1 MCLCIWSQTTA
12 YVPELQKLN
21 GVQAAKA
28 VGKPR
33 KQAPKGEDSKDDDKY
48 NSGDGSE
55 SDGEEIAENVKS
67 KKRQKLGGQVKQ
79 PSSRKRKSKESDTE
93 DDDGGNDDDGGGSDD
108 NAEEAPKTKSGKVT
122 KNKQAKAVTT
132 SKEKV
137 ISQKGKPSK
146 KKAK

>member
-1 MCLCIWSQTTA
+1 MCLRIWSQTTA
-12 YVPELQKLN
+12 YVPALQKLN

-28 VGKPR
+28 VGKPG
-33 KQAPKGEDSKDDDKY
+33 KQASKRKDSKDDDKY
-48 NSGDGSE
+48 NSSDEQE

-67 KKRQKLGGQVKQ
+67 KKGRKPGGQVKR
-79 PSSRKRKSKESDTE
+79 PLSRKRKSKESDTE
-93 DDDGGNDDDGGGSDD
+93 DDDGGNDDGSGSDD

-122 KNKQAKAVTT
+122 KPKQAQAVKM